1 MATATGGKPI
11 LILAEGTQRF
21 VGKDARR
28 INITAARV
36 IAETVRTTLGPRGM
50 DKMLVESSGD
60 ITITNDGATILKT
73 IEVKHPAAKILVELS
88 KTQETEVGDG
98 TTSVVVLAGE
108 LLKYAEELLDKN
120 IHPAIIMRG
129 YKMAMEKALDLL
141 KEYAKKVNIDDK
153 ETLIKI
159 AETALNSKASGIT
172 AKDRIAQLA
181 VDAVKIVAE
190 KLNGKYKV
198 DKSAIKIQKQA
209 GGETIDSE
217 LIHGIAID
225 KEVAHPLMP
234 KVVKNA
240 KIAVLGFE
248 LKIKKTE
255 YTAKLT
261 ITSPDK
267 LKAFMEQEDKEL
279 QEKVERIVKAGA
291 NVVICQKDIDDLA
304 LHYLA
309 RHKVLAVKSVDE
321 KDIKIIA
328 RATGAKI
335 LKSPRDIN
343 PEDLGYAEL
352 VEERKYGDK
361 RYVVISGCRNPKAV
375 TILARG
381 GSEHIVSETER
392 SLDDAISV
400 VKDIFEEPYI
410 LPGGGASE
418 IELAKE
424 LRKYARTVGGKE
436 QLAIEAFANALEIIP
451 KTLAENSGMD
461 VVETLLKLRV
471 EHEKG
476 NKYHG
481 INLFTKNVED
491 MFKSGIIEPLKVKK
505 HVITG
510 ATETAIMILRID
522 DLIAAKG
529 LFEEKKEEKEKKP
542 EETPPS
548 TPEF

>member
-21 VGKDARR
+21 VGRDARR

-50 DKMLVESSGD
+50 DKMLVESGGD
-60 ITITNDGATILKT
+60 ITVTNDGATILKT

-108 LLKYAEELLDKN
+108 LLKYAEDLLDKN
-120 IHPAIIMRG
+120 IHPAIIMKG
-129 YKMAMEKALDLL
+129 YKAAMEKSLELL
-141 KEYAKKVNIDDK
+141 KNYAKEVKVEDK

-172 AKDRIAQLA
+172 AKDKIAKLA
-181 VDAVKIVAE
+181 VEAVEYVAE

-198 DKSAIKIQKQA
+198 NKASIKIQKQA

-217 LIHGIAID
+217 LIQGIAID

-279 QEKVERIVKAGA
+279 QEKVERLIKAGA
-291 NVVICQKDIDDLA
+291 NVVICQKDIDDMA

-309 RHKVLAVKSVDE
+309 KNNVLAVKSVDE

-328 RATGAKI
+328 KATGAKI
-335 LKSPRDIN
+335 LKSPRDISS
-343 PEDLGYAEL
+343 EDLGYAEL

-361 RYVVISGCRNPKAV
+361 RYVVISGCKNPRAV

-400 VKDIFEEPYI
+400 IKDIYEEPYI
-410 LPGGGASE
+410 LPGGGATE

-461 VVETLLKLRV
+461 VVDTLLKLRS

-476 NKYHG
+476 NRYHG
-481 INLFTKNVED
+481 IDLFTKKIED
-491 MFKSGIIEPLKVKK
+491 MFKVGIIEPLKVKK

-542 EETPPS
+542 EETPP